1 MLSTFPA
8 TNMSFDPF
16 FSNPLP
22 PFEGGFTSWDFPE
35 SAFDDFPAQL
45 DQQPVLSPL
54 QEPVIS
60 NSGSESDNSNS
71 NQNPVNSNSGSDE
84 PSRKR
89 TRPVSESGMDEP
101 DPNQAVSLPAVDERK
116 RRRMISNR
124 ESARRSRMRK
134 QKHLENLRNQVNRL
148 RLGNRELLN
157 RFRFVSHHCHLVQS
171 DNERLRAE
179 SSLLR
184 QRLWD
189 IRQNYVVTTGGAGV
203 VLPVLGE
210 TTLEKCTAE
219 RAMAMVELRSSA
231 GFCPVRGVRFALLS
245 LAPTPNKL
253 SAAARKAVSGEER
266 QRRCSR

>member
-16 FSNPLP
+16 FSNSLL
-22 PFEGGFTSWDFPE
+22 PFEGGFTSSWGFPE
-35 SAFDDFPAQL
+35 TAFDDFPPQEN
-45 DQQPVLSPL
+45 QQPVLSPNPSPV

-71 NQNPVNSNSGSDE
+71 NPNLDNSGSDE
-84 PSRKR
+84 PTRKR
-89 TRPVSESGMDEP
+89 TRTVADSGLEDVS
-101 DPNQAVSLPAVDERK
+101 AIDERK

-148 RLGNRELLN
+148 RVGNRELTN
-157 RFRFVSHHCHLVQS
+157 RVRFVTHHCHLVQS

-179 SSLLR
+179 SAVLR

-189 IRQNYVVTTGGAGV
+189 IRQ
-203 VLPVLGE
+203 VLLVRQLQHQLSISAWGFNNNN
-210 TTLEKCTAE
+210 
-219 RAMAMVELRSSA
+219 VEQIQQ
-231 GFCPVRGVRFALLS
+231 S
-245 LAPTPNKL
+245 LIT
-253 SAAARKAVSGEER
+253 R
-266 QRRCSR
+266 

>member
-60 NSGSESDNSNS
+60 NSGSESDNSN
-71 NQNPVNSNSGSDE
+71 QNPDNSNSGSEE

-189 IRQNYVVTTGGAGV
+189 IRQ
-203 VLPVLGE
+203 VLLVRQLQHQLSTSAWGFNNNNNNNN
-210 TTLEKCTAE
+210 
-219 RAMAMVELRSSA
+219 VEQRLQ
-231 GFCPVRGVRFALLS
+231 S
-245 LAPTPNKL
+245 LIT
-253 SAAARKAVSGEER
+253 R
-266 QRRCSR
+266 